1 MANIP
6 TKIFRGK
13 AKDKNDYYF
22 LSQAFPEKCKN
33 GFIYGQLIIDERQ
46 NRYYIC
52 VSIIATMNC
61 TIANGTVTVIEVIPE
76 TIGQYI
82 GLVDNH
88 KEKIFDGD
96 ILQGNKYPYCSDGKY
111 NYYAEVVRFNNCC
124 CGIGLYTFKNPKS
137 TVKGISDGNCE
148 CLENFDSNNWLVI
161 DNIHD
166 NPEMLEVSGNE

>member
-1 MANIP
+1 LANIP

-52 VSIIATMNC
+52 ASIIATMNC

-76 TIGQYI
+76 TIGKDVCLADKNSRKIFEHDVCRVCLGIDTFYI
-82 GLVDNH
+82 GRIYYDERVAAFGIDYGN
-88 KEKIFDGD
+88 EKCNLLSD
-96 ILQGNKYPYCSDGKY
+96 III
-111 NYYAEVVRFNNCC
+111 A
-124 CGIGLYTFKNPKS
+124 
-137 TVKGISDGNCE
+137 KGIDTWIE
-148 CLENFDSNNWLVI
+148 VI
-161 DNIHD
+161 GNIHD
-166 NPEMLEVSGNE
+166 NPNLMGAECIK

>member
-33 GFIYGQLIIDERQ
+33 GFIYGQLIIDERR

-61 TIANGTVTVIEVIPE
+61 TIANG
-76 TIGQYI
+76 
-82 GLVDNH
+82 
-88 KEKIFDGD
+88 
-96 ILQGNKYPYCSDGKY
+96 
-111 NYYAEVVRFNNCC
+111 
-124 CGIGLYTFKNPKS
+124 
-137 TVKGISDGNCE
+137 NCE

-161 DNIHD
+161 GNIHD